1 MEFEIREVLLC
12 YSWLS
17 TALKL
22 YFLCSVDTS
31 FTPLGRES
39 TFSPSPL
46 LTLLWSG
53 ICHKRYWISWS
64 VSGTFSCCCWLFDLS
79 QPLFLEISSWFRSHF
94 VQAHLQVCS
103 WLFFCFFFWWNE
115 ICNLIAVIWLQ
126 YLVLFLCKNITICL
140 CDCSFNF
147 LTCPSVIS
155 IWVNILQRV
164 KNSVKKCCPCKALL
178 AGWTVK
184 HKKFGNVEM
193 GWKALSF
200 YYYYYYFP

>member
-1 MEFEIREVLLC
+1 VEFEIREVLLC

-103 WLFFCFFFWWNE
+103 WFFFCFFFGGMRYAT
-115 ICNLIAVIWLQ
+115 LL
-126 YLVLFLCKNITICL
+126 LSSG
-140 CDCSFNF
+140 CS
-147 LTCPSVIS
+147 T
-155 IWVNILQRV
+155 W
-164 KNSVKKCCPCKALL
+164 CCFYARTLPFVCVTALL
-178 AGWTVK
+178 TSSRVQVW
-184 HKKFGNVEM
+184 FLYELISYR
-193 GWKALSF
+193 GWKILSRSAVPAKH
-200 YYYYYYFP
+200 Y